1 MIVTGATSPGRDAQ
15 TGALLTRG
23 AQHAPYRP
31 GDTVSVDAA
40 VRAATARPPSPGGDT
55 ERGGRRRRA
64 PSDRLI
70 VHHRRPTR
78 PFSRGDGAPTVS
90 ASPSA
95 DPRDWRAPFITVVN
109 IRLSALRLPRALRW
123 LYKNQAHLSFAHRP
137 LLPPCIYTITRPSR
151 LTGPFFP
158 GETALERS
166 AAHTLGLLLSNEALE
181 SYSQPYD

>member
-1 MIVTGATSPGRDAQ
+1 MFTAEWVFTAEWSSARLGRERVRSSA
-15 TGALLTRG
+15 A
-23 AQHAPYRP
+23 
-31 GDTVSVDAA
+31 VSV
-40 VRAATARPPSPGGDT
+40 
-55 ERGGRRRRA
+55 A
-64 PSDRLI
+64 P
-70 VHHRRPTR
+70 
-78 PFSRGDGAPTVS
+78 
-90 ASPSA
+90 A
-95 DPRDWRAPFITVVN
+95 DPGDWRAPFITVVN

-123 LYKNQAHLSFAHRP
+123 LYKNQAHLSFSHRP